1 MTASFELPLFR
12 TLALRLYLI
21 WMWKKIEP
29 EYHIYH
35 LRAHAIIIK
44 WKKKKNETHEL
55 GTITKHALLHIQIY
69 NYRLHISN
77 VSHFE
82 HVQYAYITH
91 QSIGRGNAT
100 FYRINNI
107 GHKAD
112 GWNTSP
118 MFVSLLKVSYTVESA
133 RANST
138 LTPWAQFI
146 IKSTL
151 FDSVSFWLGGEE
163 NSTFFFQSHH

>member
-1 MTASFELPLFR
+1 MLTPPSIALHKYATRESYNDSKFWATFISYACTSTVFNLNVEKNWTRISHLSF
-12 TLALRLYLI
+12 T
-21 WMWKKIEP
+21 
-29 EYHIYH
+29 
-35 LRAHAIIIK
+35 RARHHHK
-44 WKKKKNETHEL
+44 MKEKKNETHEL

-112 GWNTSP
+112 SWKYDADVR
-118 MFVSLLKVSYTVESA
+118 FAES
-133 RANST
+133 
-138 LTPWAQFI
+138 
-146 IKSTL
+146 
-151 FDSVSFWLGGEE
+151 
-163 NSTFFFQSHH
+163 